1 MMDWLRFLYKYPQ
14 AFLKVHSEDDNSICR
29 NIKNAN
35 DEINKIG
42 EMISNQSEELE
53 VSKQLIERKLL

>member
-53 VSKQLIERKLL
+53 VSK